1 MIWEALELF
10 REWERKTVP
19 GVNTRFVLALLVWLH
34 EESSKPKTVGDLYRS
49 SGYSEPTMRACLQE
63 FLRIGLVV
71 VEKDTQDP
79 RRSVVRGTPR
89 LYQSIESLDKRLLKK
104 KDRVTPRQTNPG
116 LARSHPVVSERA
128 QCGGNED

>member
-1 MIWEALELF
+1 MIWQALELF
-10 REWERKTVP
+10 CDWQRKTVP
-19 GVNTRFVLALLVWLH
+19 GVNTRFVLALLLWLH
-34 EESSKPKTVGDLYRS
+34 KESSKPKAVGDLYRS

-89 LYQSIESLDKRLLKK
+89 LYQSIESLDDRLLRKP
-104 KDRVTPRQTNPG
+104 DRDPPKGTKPG
-116 LARSHPVVSERA
+116 LARRRSV
-128 QCGGNED
+128 

>member
-19 GVNTRFVLALLVWLH
+19 GVNTRFVLALLVWLYK
-34 EESSKPKTVGDLYRS
+34 ESSGPKTVGDLYKS

-63 FLRIGLVV
+63 FLRLGLVAI
-71 VEKDTQDP
+71 EKDTQDP

-89 LYQSIESLDKRLLKK
+89 LYESIESLDERLLRKPH
-104 KDRVTPRQTNPG
+104 RVSPRRTKPG
-116 LARSHPVVSERA
+116 RARIRAVVSERA
-128 QCGGNED
+128 RCGGGED